1 MLPEGGLLS
10 ALPLSPPPASLGRGQ
25 MQRSPIAD
33 EEEVGVRMLW
43 DEASLGDP
51 PYGTFPSRLRSK

>member
-1 MLPEGGLLS
+1 
-10 ALPLSPPPASLGRGQ
+10 
-25 MQRSPIAD
+25 MQRSPIED